1 MLPIAKFSISRC
13 VSGKQRERKRERTTC
28 SFVRLIDNA
37 INLHVFR
44 GEMKK
49 EREEEEEEEGEGE
62 EKEKRKGK
70 MRERGKKKGGRER
83 ERDRKKE
90 KLGKRIRFRREA
102 NDHGRINVITI
113 LAGKRGCP
121 SVCRKEFSPRFN
133 VHFAWN

>member
-49 EREEEEEEEGEGE
+49 EREEEEEEEGE

-83 ERDRKKE
+83 ERETEKKKNLARE
-90 KLGKRIRFRREA
+90 FVLDVRRT
-102 NDHGRINVITI
+102 IT
-113 LAGKRGCP
+113 A
-121 SVCRKEFSPRFN
+121 V
-133 VHFAWN
+133 